1 MRFSSLLNTIEP
13 VRVNGIEAKR
23 LDQGGGAN
31 PEIGS
36 IHYRS
41 QSVKPNGLFVAIEG
55 LAADGHDFIDDAL
68 QKGAK
73 VVVTQ
78 RPVQKESIVVEVED
92 TRKAL
97 AALSAQFY
105 GKPSEHLIVIGITG
119 TNGKTT
125 TAYLVESILSSAGFK
140 VGVIGTVN
148 YRWGKKVFES
158 PVTTPESLDLQR
170 ILAQMRKNGVTHI
183 VLEVSSHGLD
193 LHRVEKCWMDIGV
206 FTNLTQ
212 DHLDYH
218 KDMNSYWSC
227 KKKLFTEYLTTGPK
241 KNHASAVINFDD
253 AKGQELVDML
263 TIPCLTVG
271 HTPDCVIRPQ
281 IVKQDLSGTAGQIS
295 TPQGVIDFESALV
308 GKHNLENILSATGV
322 GVALNISPVH
332 IRTGIEQVR
341 CIPGRLEPVPND
353 NGWFVYV
360 DYAHTPDALKN
371 VLSALRTM
379 TEKKIICVFGCGG
392 DRDIQKRPQ
401 MGEISAKLCDLSVI
415 TSDNPR
421 SEMPMEIINHI
432 LQGTKKVCQRAYR
445 PSELMDGFEIK
456 GYTVEPD
463 RKKAIRLGIA
473 ASQPGD
479 TVLIAG
485 KGHET
490 YQILKDKIIPFDDRK
505 EAKQAL
511 SERFVVVMKQKKG

>member
-1 MRFSSLLNTIEP
+1 MKAE
-13 VRVNGIEAKR
+13 R
-23 LDQGGGAN
+23 LDHDGVSN

-41 QSVKPNGLFVAIEG
+41 KSVKPDGLFVAIEG
-55 LAADGHDFIDDAL
+55 LAADGHDFIDEAL

-73 VVVTQ
+73 VIVTQ
-78 RPVQKESIVVEVED
+78 RPVQKESVVIEVED
-92 TRKAL
+92 TRIAL

-105 GKPSEHLIVIGITG
+105 GKPSEHLVLIGITG

-125 TAYLVESILSSAGFK
+125 TAYLVESILSNAGFK

-148 YRWGKKVFES
+148 YRWEGKIFES

-170 ILAQMRKNGVTHI
+170 ILAQMRTNHVTHI
-183 VLEVSSHGLD
+183 VLEVSSHALD

-227 KKKLFTEYLTTGPK
+227 KRKLFTEHLTTGPK
-241 KNHASAVINFDD
+241 KNHASAIINCDD
-253 AKGQELVDML
+253 AKGQELFKML
-263 TIPCLTVG
+263 TIPCLSIG
-271 HTPDCVIRPQ
+271 HTPNSMIRPL
-281 IVKQDLSGTAGQIS
+281 IVKQDLSGTAGQIL
-295 TPQGVIDFESALV
+295 TPLGVIDFESHLV
-308 GKHNLENILSATGV
+308 GKHNLENILSAVGV
-322 GVALNISPVH
+322 GVALNISAAH
-332 IRTGIEQVR
+332 MKTGIEKIR
-341 CIPGRLEPVPND
+341 SIPGRLEPIPND

-360 DYAHTPDALKN
+360 DYAHTPDALKS
-371 VLSALRTM
+371 VLCALKTM

-392 DRDIQKRPQ
+392 DRDKQKRPQ
-401 MGEISAKLCDLSVI
+401 MGEIAAKLCDLSVI

-432 LQGTKKVCQRAYR
+432 LQGTEKVCQNAYQS
-445 PSELMDGFEIK
+445 SELIDGFKTK
-456 GYTVEPD
+456 GYAVEPD

-490 YQILKDKIIPFDDRK
+490 YQILGEKIIPFDDRK
-505 EAKQAL
+505 EAEQAL
-511 SERFVVVMKQKKG
+511 AERFA